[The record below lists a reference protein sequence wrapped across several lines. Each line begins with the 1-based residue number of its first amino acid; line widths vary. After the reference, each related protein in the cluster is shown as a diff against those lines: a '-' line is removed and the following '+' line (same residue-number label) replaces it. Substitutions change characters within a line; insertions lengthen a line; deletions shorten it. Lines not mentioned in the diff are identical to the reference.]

1 MNSTQQLIERFY
13 QAFQQR
19 DWRTMQICYHTEATF
34 HDPAFRT
41 LNYKQTKAMWHML
54 CENAKEFRLEFSD
67 ATANENTGKCKW
79 RASYLFSRSGRQV
92 HNIIDADFQFKDGLI
107 VSHRDSFDLW
117 RWSRMA
123 LGTPG
128 ILLGWTNMMQQ
139 KVHDSAMQSLTKF
152 IENHPEY
159 R

>member
-1 MNSTQQLIERFY
+1 MNSNQQLIERFY

-19 DWRTMQICYHTEATF
+19 DWRTMQTCYHTEATF

-41 LNYKQTKAMWHML
+41 LNCKQTKAMWHML

-67 ATANENTGKCKW
+67 AAANENTGKCKW

-92 HNIIDADFQFKDGLI
+92 HNIIDAAFQFKDGLI

-123 LGTPG
+123 LGAPG

-139 KVHDSAMQSLTKF
+139 KVHDSALHSLTKF
-152 IENHPEY
+152 IENNAEY